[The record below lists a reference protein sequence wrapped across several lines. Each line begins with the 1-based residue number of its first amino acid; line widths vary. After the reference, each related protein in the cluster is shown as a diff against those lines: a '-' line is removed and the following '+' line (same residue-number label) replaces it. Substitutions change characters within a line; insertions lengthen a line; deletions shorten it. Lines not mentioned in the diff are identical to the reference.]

1 MHLKQPGL
9 IYSTCGPFNKIKKII
24 QKFKETGDSTY
35 IYQNELEKAC
45 FQRDISHG
53 DFQELTRRAVPDQ
66 IIIDKLS
73 NIAKNPKYYQC
84 PEGLASMV
92 SNFFDKTVF
101 GSSIKNANISAKNQ
115 QQNYTNQLLENLR
128 KRQVY
133 SSFRDKIQGC

>member
-84 PEGLASMV
+84 TEGLASMA

-101 GSSIKNANISAKNQ
+101 GSSIKTANISAKNQ